1 MKLIKNIKWL
11 RFLPYGQPD
20 TLAGHSNGICMD
32 YLGNQDTFCDTLREG
47 KSIIHKKN
55 LENYIMI
62 IKATNK
68 IGQLFSNS

>member
-1 MKLIKNIKWL
+1 MGFAWTIWEI
-11 RFLPYGQPD
+11 RIHFV
-20 TLAGHSNGICMD
+20 I
-32 YLGNQDTFCDTLREG
+32 TLREG

-55 LENYIMI
+55 LENHNMI

>member
-32 YLGNQDTFCDTLREG
+32 YLGNQDTFCDNVKRRKEYY
-47 KSIIHKKN
+47 S
-55 LENYIMI
+55 
-62 IKATNK
+62 
-68 IGQLFSNS
+68 